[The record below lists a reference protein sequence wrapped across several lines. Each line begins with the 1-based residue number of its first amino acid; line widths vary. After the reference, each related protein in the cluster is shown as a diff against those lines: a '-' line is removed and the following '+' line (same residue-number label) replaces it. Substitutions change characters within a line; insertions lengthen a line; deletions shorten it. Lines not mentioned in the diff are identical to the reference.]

1 MDVAARLTSKGQVT
15 IPRSVRD
22 ALGLREGDAVIF
34 RVIGDRA
41 VLARTRNLLDLAGVV
56 DVPEDRR
63 GAAWEEIRLQARAG
77 RRNDAR

>member
-41 VLARTRNLLDLAGVV
+41 VLARTRNLLDLAGAV

-63 GAAWEEIRLQARAG
+63 GVAWETIRQQTRATRG
-77 RRNDAR
+77 TDAR